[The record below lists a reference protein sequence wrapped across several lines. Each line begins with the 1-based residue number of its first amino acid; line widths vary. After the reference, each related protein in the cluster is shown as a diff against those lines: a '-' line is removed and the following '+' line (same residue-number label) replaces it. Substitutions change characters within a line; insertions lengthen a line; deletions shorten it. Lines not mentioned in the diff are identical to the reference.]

1 MNSKLQIQIAGLMGL
16 LAVVCGAF
24 GAHSLKPLLDE
35 SALQNWDTAS
45 RYQFYH
51 SLAILIVALLGK
63 GMNSKLLERSA
74 LFFLLGIIF
83 FSGSLYLL
91 SIRSLVSFNFLWL
104 GPITPIGGL
113 FFILGWF
120 SLILSHKKN

>member
-1 MNSKLQIQIAGLMGL
+1 MSSKLQIQIAGLMGL

-24 GAHSLKPLLDE
+24 GAHSLKPMLDE
-35 SALQNWDTAS
+35 ASLQNWDTAS

-51 SLAILIVALLGK
+51 ALAILIVALLSK

-91 SIRSLVSFNFLWL
+91 SVRSLVSFNLLWL

-120 SLILSHKKN
+120 SLILSQKKN

>member
-35 SALQNWDTAS
+35 AALQNWDTAS

-63 GMNSKLLERSA
+63 GMNNKLLERSA
-74 LFFLLGIIF
+74 LFFFLGVIF

-91 SIRSLVSFNFLWL
+91 SIRSLVSFNLLWL

-113 FFILGWF
+113 FFILGWIT
-120 SLILSHKKN
+120 LILSQKKN